1 MTREFNPAETD
12 YYIELDSE
20 EAYPIVTI
28 ETSGETIKV
37 DGGLVQTVETY
48 PGETVKQIKAVD
60 EYGLEYIYNLHFI
73 RKASSN
79 SYLASIKLDEEQIE
93 NYEETKFSYEIVMPY
108 WIEDIVNLD
117 GIKKFPNQKVVGIG
131 QIDVSKWTTIQ
142 TIEVTSEDRIKY
154 IYIQYSAYKT
164 AKYKIKIFRI

>member
-20 EAYPIVTI
+20 EAYPTVTVEISRENIVV
-28 ETSGETIKV
+28 E
-37 DGGLVQTVETY
+37 GGLIQTIETY

-60 EYGLEYIYNLHFI
+60 EYGLEYTYNLHFV

-79 SYLASIKLDEEQIE
+79 SHLASIKLDVEEIQ
-93 NYEETKFSYEIVMPY
+93 NYEESKFNYEVIMPY

-131 QIDVSKWTTIQ
+131 EIDVSKWTTIQ

-154 IYIQYSAYKT
+154 II
-164 AKYKIKIFRI
+164 I